1 MSPTAVVC
9 CGSLLYTMKHIVVL
23 LLSSAVLLCS
33 AAPALEL
40 VTCSED
46 SGAAAAHLAMH
57 HINEHHDHGY
67 KFRLSE
73 IQDIKVV
80 TVDGGCDVE
89 LQLKLLETKCHVVT
103 PKHFEDCEI
112 REEYERAVMANC
124 TVMITVKSDD
134 AKVTKYECDT
144 RQAKTNLEMVRICP
158 DCPSLIPLNSPE
170 AMRSVDETVKQFNQN
185 TSNQHYYIL
194 QEAGRVLSGYM
205 MMAGMVYYPEVVL
218 LETRCPMG
226 SRIVPEACKPLCPD
240 RAHHAVCRSSYSA
253 KEGLGS
259 VECEFYPPSNVTALS
274 PGEREPVCM
283 PPYHVGPP
291 HPPGSGGP
299 PHLGPPPHGPPP
311 HAGHGPPPHAGH
323 GPPPHPGHGPPPHA
337 GHGPPP
343 HAGHGPPPHP
353 GHGPPPHAGGRG
365 PLPGQKRP
373 PFISHPPHHCRS
385 FNLLRFEPALHPIC
399 PWPHPELHPHP
410 KHT

>member
-1 MSPTAVVC
+1 
-9 CGSLLYTMKHIVVL
+9 MKHIELL

-33 AAPALEL
+33 AAPAVEL

-57 HINEHHDHGY
+57 HINERHDHGY

-73 IQDIKVV
+73 TQDIKVV
-80 TVDGGCDVE
+80 TVDGDCDVE
-89 LQLKLLETKCHVVT
+89 LQLKLQETKCHVVN
-103 PKHFEDCEI
+103 PKPFEDCEI
-112 REEYERAVMANC
+112 REEHERAVMANC
-124 TVMITVKSDD
+124 TVMITVKSGD

-144 RQAKTNLEMVRICP
+144 RQAKTNVEMVRICP

-170 AMRSVDETVKQFNQN
+170 AMRSVDETVKIFNQN

-205 MMAGMVYYPEVVL
+205 MRAGMVYYPEVVL
-218 LETRCPMG
+218 VETHCPMG
-226 SRIVPEACKPLCPD
+226 SRILPEACKPLCPD
-240 RAHHAVCRSSYSA
+240 RAHHAVCSSSYSA

-274 PGEREPVCM
+274 PGEREPVCR

-291 HPPGSGGP
+291 LPPG
-299 PHLGPPPHGPPP
+299 HEGPPP
-311 HAGHGPPPHAGH
+311 HAGHGPPPPIGHGPPPHAGH
-323 GPPPHPGHGPPPHA
+323 GPPHVGGRRPPP
-337 GHGPPP
+337 
-343 HAGHGPPPHP
+343 
-353 GHGPPPHAGGRG
+353 
-365 PLPGQKRP
+365 GQGRP
-373 PFISHPPHHCRS
+373 PFTPPPSHHCYS
-385 FNLLRFEPALHPIC
+385 LNLLQSDPALHPIC
-399 PWPHPELHPHP
+399 PWPHPELHPRP